1 MKKLILFIAIL
12 SASCLYAQDVF
23 LESGM
28 NFTTYNY
35 KSPGSKTT
43 DNIQSG
49 NGLFFRAG
57 LGSIGY
63 RSKLSYGIALNKYNA
78 TGGNGFDKYDWDV
91 THIGGFAQWTNYF
104 GDDDSFSF
112 NVAFDLSSMIDGKQ
126 TLGSQTFK
134 LSEYDEFKGI
144 WGGPRG
150 GFGYQV
156 ISKNST
162 FIEVGYA
169 IQISLNFSG
178 SSGESLNYTTHQVGV
193 KLNLQ

>member
-1 MKKLILFIAIL
+1 
-12 SASCLYAQDVF
+12 
-23 LESGM
+23 M

-49 NGLFFRAG
+49 NGLFLRAG
-57 LGSIGY
+57 LGSRGN
-63 RSKLSYGIALNKYNA
+63 RRKFSYGIALNKYNA

-91 THIGGFAQWTNYF
+91 THLGGFAQWTNYF
-104 GDDDSFSF
+104 GDDDSFFF

-156 ISKNST
+156 ISTNNT
-162 FIEVGYA
+162 FLEVGYA
-169 IQISLNFSG
+169 IQVSLNLSGGSDESLNF
-178 SSGESLNYTTHQVGV
+178 TTHQLGI

>member
-23 LESGM
+23 LELGM

-49 NGLFFRAG
+49 NGLFLRAG

-63 RSKLSYGIALNKYNA
+63 RSKFSYGIALNKYNA

-91 THIGGFAQWTNYF
+91 THLGVFSQWTNYF

-156 ISKNST
+156 ISTNNT
-162 FIEVGYA
+162 FLEVGYA
-169 IQISLNFSG
+169 IQVSLNLSGGSDESLNF
-178 SSGESLNYTTHQVGV
+178 TTHQLGI